1 MKNIPDAAQA
11 AQFDQYVQYW
21 QRVLS
26 LHGWRIERVNKVARG
41 AMACVDF
48 DEGARLATY
57 KLGDFG
63 ATPIDAESLCKT
75 ALHEVLHVF
84 LHDLIQGAADSRA
97 SDDHL
102 EALEHN
108 VINVLERILY
118 VHIQSDGP
126 GIH

>member
-1 MKNIPDAAQA
+1 MKNIPDTEQA
-11 AQFDQYVQYW
+11 EEFDRYVKYW
-21 QRVLS
+21 QEVLS
-26 LHGWRIERVNKVARG
+26 LYGWRIERVNKVARG

-63 ATPIDAESLCKT
+63 ATPIDAESLSKT

-84 LHDLIQGAADSRA
+84 LHDLIQGAADSRS
-97 SDDHL
+97 SDEHL

-108 VINVLERILY
+108 VINVLEKVLHDCRPIK
-118 VHIQSDGP
+118 
-126 GIH
+126 